1 MTLGTGFTLTEC
13 VPSLVYQTGGGR
25 GGSCKRSAA
34 SSSVPQTRSVSEG
47 TGDQNRRTR
56 ASERKGA
63 YRLGRGG
70 GPERMLGRGS
80 GRMLG
85 NGSGRMHGWGGYI
98 LENSLVAE
106 DLAKLWQVAFDPPLL

>member
-80 GRMLG
+80 GRM
-85 NGSGRMHGWGGYI
+85 RGWGGYI

-106 DLAKLWQVAFDPPLL
+106 DLAKLWQVAFDPRSYEVLSKLS